1 MLEKQAASYKIS
13 NTSNVGVSWKISRF
27 LEVCYWSLL
36 LKLAI
41 TFPEHFLLKG
51 VIYILLNMLFANIF
65 FHLQTCYSKCLKL
78 TPCITKRNHVWKYHL
93 IFLSCDC
100 IIDFSFVSEL
110 LDKRSRKS
118 INLLWK
124 YSFLE
129 NGSLCFNFR
138 FEDTSLPEVFYKT
151 CVLKNFAKFT
161 GKHLCRRLLI
171 KLQAST
177 CNFTLRVLI
186 FASKKKIIFREY

>member
-1 MLEKQAASYKIS
+1 MTES
-13 NTSNVGVSWKISRF
+13 F
-27 LEVCYWSLL
+27 LSFTNSSILIIL
-36 LKLAI
+36 LK
-41 TFPEHFLLKG
+41 
-51 VIYILLNMLFANIF
+51 Y
-65 FHLQTCYSKCLKL
+65 HLKCLSL

-138 FEDTSLPEVFYKT
+138 FEDTSLPEVFYKK